1 MSCKSKNHNVK
12 RSYIWQVFCRGDG
25 ISEPSSLPDPVFFL
39 FKKVIMQIKCEDE
52 PLENLIKHIRI
63 VYLNINNQIKEWTAE
78 KPNNHHLLK

>member
-1 MSCKSKNHNVK
+1 MWKDHIYDKYFAEVMELVSHPRCQ
-12 RSYIWQVFCRGDG
+12 IPF
-25 ISEPSSLPDPVFFL
+25 FFL
-39 FKKVIMQIKCEDE
+39 LKKVIMQIKCEDE